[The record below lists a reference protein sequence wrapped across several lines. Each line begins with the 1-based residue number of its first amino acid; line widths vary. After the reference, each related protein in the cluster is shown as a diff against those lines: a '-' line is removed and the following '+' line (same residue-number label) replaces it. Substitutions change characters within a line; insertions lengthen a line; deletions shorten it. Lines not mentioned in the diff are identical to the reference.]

1 MPIKK
6 GEKYIQIL
14 DAAVKEFAE
23 NGYHRTQVARIA
35 KEAGVADGTIYL
47 YFESKEDIL
56 VSLFT
61 EKMGDFVDKLKQKLA
76 NVNGFREELR
86 TLITHHL
93 EVLGANTAQAMVTQI
108 ELRQIDP
115 WINQGI
121 SGPLKSYF
129 KVIEEVIRSGQDEGL
144 VCKSLDVRL
153 ARKMLFGALDEVVT
167 CWVMTDKKYELVSL
181 ADPIFEILES
191 AFCKNK

>member
-6 GEKYIQIL
+6 GEKYLQIL
-14 DAAVKEFAE
+14 EAAVKEFAE
-23 NGYHRTQVARIA
+23 NGYHRTQVSRIA

-61 EKMGDFVDKLKQKLA
+61 EKMGEFV
-76 NVNGFREELR
+76 EELKIKLEKAKGFQEQLK
-86 TLITHHL
+86 TVVHHHL
-93 EVLGANTAQAMVTQI
+93 EVLGANPAQAMVTQI

-129 KVIEEVIRSGQDEGL
+129 NVIEEVIRLGQKEGL
-144 VCKSLDVRL
+144 VSQDLDVRL
-153 ARKMLFGALDEVVT
+153 ARKMVFGAIDEVVT
-167 CWVMTDKKYELVSL
+167 CWVMTTKKYELSSL
-181 ADPIFEILES
+181 ADPLYSMLE
-191 AFCKNK
+191 AALVKTK

>member
-6 GEKYIQIL
+6 GEKYLQIL

-47 YFESKEDIL
+47 YFTSKEDIL
-56 VSLFT
+56 VSLFA
-61 EKMGDFVDKLKQKLA
+61 EKMGDFVSQLKEKLA
-76 NVNGFREELR
+76 RVTGFKEQLR
-86 TLITHHL
+86 TLIAHHL
-93 EVLGANTAQAMVTQI
+93 EVLGSNPAQAMVTQI

-129 KVIEEVIRSGQDEGL
+129 KVIEEVIRSGQQEGL
-144 VCKSLDVRL
+144 VREDLDVRL
-153 ARKMLFGALDEVVT
+153 ARKILFGAVDEVVT
-167 CWVMTDKKYELVSL
+167 CWVMTEKKYELSSL
-181 ADPIFEILES
+181 ADPIFSILES
-191 AFCKNK
+191 AFCQNK

>member
-6 GEKYIQIL
+6 GEKYLQIL
-14 DAAVKEFAE
+14 EAAIKEFAE
-23 NGYHRTQVARIA
+23 NGYHKTQVTRIA

-61 EKMGDFVDKLKQKLA
+61 EKMGEFVDALKEKLENTK
-76 NVNGFREELR
+76 GFQEQLK
-86 TLITHHL
+86 TLVHHHL
-93 EVLGANTAQAMVTQI
+93 EVLGANPSQAMVTQI

-115 WINQGI
+115 WINKGI

-129 KVIEEVIRSGQDEGL
+129 NVIEEVIRLGQKEGL
-144 VCKSLDVRL
+144 VSQDLDVRL
-153 ARKMLFGALDEVVT
+153 ARKMIFGAIDEVVT
-167 CWVMTDKKYELVSL
+167 CWVMTTKKYELISL
-181 ADPIFEILES
+181 ADPLYSMLE
-191 AFCKNK
+191 AALAKNK